1 MGVKVGRVNYNATCT
16 TSYYI
21 CNTGGCRKQYR
32 VVKLLDDTDDDDV
45 DNLFIEEIANEV
57 HDHTAADVILRG
69 LSPRQKEIV
78 LQCFM
83 RKQGMPKRVI
93 DEFVRQAA
101 IQLAANLPV
110 VPTPTTDMISSF
122 ISHHRKRERGGIA
135 VGKTSLQDLETFA
148 RENRIGKQIYS
159 TNKRSLT
166 S

>member
-1 MGVKVGRVNYNATCT
+1 MVEST
-16 TSYYI
+16 TTQLARPHTISVI
-21 CNTGGCRKQYR
+21 REVAGSNTGSI
-32 VVKLLDDTDDDDV
+32 KLLDDTDDDDV

-159 TNKRSLT
+159 INKRSLT

>member
-1 MGVKVGRVNYNATCT
+1 M
-16 TSYYI
+16 

-32 VVKLLDDTDDDDV
+32 VIKFFDEIDDDDV
-45 DNLFIEEIANEV
+45 DNLFIEEVAEEV
-57 HDHTAADVILRG
+57 HDHAAEDVILRG

-78 LQCFM
+78 LQCHM
-83 RKQGMPKRVI
+83 RRQGMPKRVI

-122 ISHHRKRERGGIA
+122 LSYHRKRERAGIA
-135 VGKTSLQDLETFA
+135 VGETTLQDLETFA
-148 RENRIGKQIYS
+148 RDNRIGNQNKS
-159 TNKRSLT
+159 TTRICST

>member
-78 LQCFM
+78 LQCLM

-135 VGKTSLQDLETFA
+135 VGKTSLQD
-148 RENRIGKQIYS
+148 
-159 TNKRSLT
+159 
-166 S
+166 

>member
-78 LQCFM
+78 LQCLM

-122 ISHHRKRERGGIA
+122 TSHYRKRERGGIA

-159 TNKRSLT
+159 INKRSLT

>member
-1 MGVKVGRVNYNATCT
+1 M
-16 TSYYI
+16 

-32 VVKLLDDTDDDDV
+32 VIKFFDEIDDDV
-45 DNLFIEEIANEV
+45 DNLFIEEVAEDV
-57 HDHTAADVILRG
+57 HAAEDVIHRG

-78 LQCFM
+78 HQCHM
-83 RKQGMPKRVI
+83 RRQGMPKRVI

-122 ISHHRKRERGGIA
+122 LSYHRKRERAGIA
-135 VGKTSLQDLETFA
+135 VGETTLQDLETFA
-148 RENRIGKQIYS
+148 RDNRIGNQNKS
-159 TNKRSLT
+159 TTRICST